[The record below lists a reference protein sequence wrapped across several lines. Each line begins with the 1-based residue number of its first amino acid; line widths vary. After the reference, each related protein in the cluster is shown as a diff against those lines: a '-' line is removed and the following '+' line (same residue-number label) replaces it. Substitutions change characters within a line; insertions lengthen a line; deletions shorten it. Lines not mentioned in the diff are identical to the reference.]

1 MKTSA
6 RHTDNSSSFTTCRTA
21 ADRPGHDEADDFAL
35 MVRIQRQDPMALAEL
50 FQRYRMLL
58 KSVILRV
65 VHSHASADDVMQQCM
80 LEIWHHAANYS
91 AQKGTPLGWIV
102 TLAKRRAIDH
112 LRRQQTYANARER
125 LQDSTWQNAEE
136 NRAPDAAADC
146 EQADL
151 GRVLNQQITRL
162 PTPQQQ
168 VIRLAFIHGMSQ
180 REVAQATHTPLG
192 TVKTRM
198 ELGLK
203 KLRHAF
209 RSIGPRGFTTPSLRS
224 A

>member
-1 MKTSA
+1 MKSSTTFLSA
-6 RHTDNSSSFTTCRTA
+6 SGGTHITHDPAQVN
-21 ADRPGHDEADDFAL
+21 DEALMEAIQCREPLAL
-35 MVRIQRQDPMALAEL
+35 DTL
-50 FQRYRMLL
+50 FHRYKLLL

-65 VHSHASADDVMQQCM
+65 VRSHASADDVLQECM
-80 LEIWHHAANYS
+80 LEIWHHARNYNS
-91 AQKGTPLGWIV
+91 QKGSPLGWIV

-112 LRRQQTYANARER
+112 LRRQQTYCNAKDR
-125 LQDSTWQNAEE
+125 LHDDAHAQAKDHVH
-136 NRAPDAAADC
+136 DAAIEC

-151 GRVLNQQITRL
+151 SRILQQHLTRL
-162 PTPQQQ
+162 PTPQEQ
-168 VIRLAFIHGMSQ
+168 VLRLAFLNGMSQ

-203 KLRHAF
+203 KLRT
-209 RSIGPRGFTTPSLRS
+209 RLRRCASEEPGLLLQS

>member
-1 MKTSA
+1 MLA
-6 RHTDNSSSFTTCRTA
+6 
-21 ADRPGHDEADDFAL
+21 
-35 MVRIQRQDPMALAEL
+35 IQRGEPLALDAL
-50 FQRYRMLL
+50 LQRYRLLL

-65 VHSHASADDVMQQCM
+65 VRSHASADDVMQECM
-80 LEIWHHAANYS
+80 LEIWHHAGNYS
-91 AQKGTPLGWIV
+91 PQKGSPLGWIV

-112 LRRQQTYANARER
+112 LRRQQTYTNARER
-125 LQDSTWQNAEE
+125 LQYDVETSASEQLH
-136 NRAPDAAADC
+136 DAAADC

-151 GRVLNQQITRL
+151 GRILRQQLTRL
-162 PTPQQQ
+162 PTPQEQ
-168 VIRLAFIHGMSQ
+168 VIRLAFLDGMSQ

-203 KLRHAF
+203 KLRHALRI
-209 RSIGPRGFTTPSLRS
+209 RSVEHSDAYLQS

>member
-1 MKTSA
+1 MKLSA
-6 RHTDNSSSFTTCRTA
+6 KHPASNTMTPPASQGERLDSDPAT
-21 ADRPGHDEADDFAL
+21 DEALMTAIQGKDPAAL
-35 MVRIQRQDPMALAEL
+35 DALY
-50 FQRYRMLL
+50 QRYRLLL

-65 VHSHASADDVMQQCM
+65 VRSHASADDVMQECM
-80 LEIWHHAANYS
+80 LEIWHHATNYS
-91 AQKGTPLGWIV
+91 SLKGTPLGWIV

-112 LRRQQTYANARER
+112 LRRQQTYVNARDR
-125 LQDSTWQNAEE
+125 LQDDVWVRTGD
-136 NRAPDAAADC
+136 RTHDAAADC

-151 GRVLNQQITRL
+151 GRILHPALTRL
-162 PTPQQQ
+162 PTPEQA
-168 VIRLAFIHGMSQ
+168 VLRLAFLNGMSQ

-203 KLRHAF
+203 KLRSAF
-209 RSIGPRGFTTPSLRS
+209 RICNAEYPAVAMHR

>member
-1 MKTSA
+1 MKPSAQHTASQTTSTPVSDEE
-6 RHTDNSSSFTTCRTA
+6 HLDS
-21 ADRPGHDEADDFAL
+21 DRASDEALMIGIQGKEPAAL
-35 MVRIQRQDPMALAEL
+35 DALY
-50 FQRYRMLL
+50 QRYRLLL

-65 VHSHASADDVMQQCM
+65 VRSHASADDVMQECM
-80 LEIWHHAANYS
+80 LEIWHHATNYS
-91 AQKGTPLGWIV
+91 SQKGTPLGWIV

-112 LRRQQTYANARER
+112 LRRQQTYVNARDR
-125 LQDSTWQNAEE
+125 LQDDVWVHAGDRTH
-136 NRAPDAAADC
+136 DAATDC

-151 GRVLNQQITRL
+151 GRILHQQLTRL

-168 VIRLAFIHGMSQ
+168 VLRLAFLNGMSQ

-203 KLRHAF
+203 KLRSAF
-209 RSIGPRGFTTPSLRS
+209 RVCNAEHPAAASMHR

>member
-1 MKTSA
+1 MKTITPLKSDHRA
-6 RHTDNSSSFTTCRTA
+6 TA
-21 ADRPGHDEADDFAL
+21 APLRHDLSEADDLTIMEA
-35 MVRIQRQDPMALAEL
+35 IQRQEPEAIDAL
-50 FQRYRMLL
+50 FHRYRLLL

-65 VHSHASADDVMQQCM
+65 VRSHASADDVLQESM
-80 LEIWHHAANYS
+80 LEIWHHAGNYS
-91 AQKGTPLGWIV
+91 PDKGSALGWIV

-125 LQDSTWQNAEE
+125 LQGDPQLSLVEQ
-136 NRAPDAAADC
+136 PHDAATACERADVNRILC
-146 EQADL
+146 HHL
-151 GRVLNQQITRL
+151 TKL

-168 VIRLAFIHGMSQ
+168 VIRLAFLNGMSQ
-180 REVAQATHTPLG
+180 REVALATHTPLG

-203 KLRHAF
+203 KLRSAF
-209 RSIGPRGFTTPSLRS
+209 RVSRTDHGGGMIALQS

>member
-1 MKTSA
+1 MKMSN
-6 RHTDNSSSFTTCRTA
+6 RSTTIRGRNEIHEASEDT
-21 ADRPGHDEADDFAL
+21 DEALMKGIQNLDPLAL
-35 MVRIQRQDPMALAEL
+35 DALY
-50 FQRYRMLL
+50 QRYKLLL

-65 VHSHASADDVMQQCM
+65 VGSHASADDVMQECM
-80 LEIWHHAANYS
+80 LEIWHHAGNYS
-91 AQKGTPLGWIV
+91 SQKGSPLGWIV

-112 LRRQQTYANARER
+112 LRRQQTYSHAKDR
-125 LQDSTWQNAEE
+125 LQDDAQASLAEVS
-136 NRAPDAAADC
+136 DAAADC
-146 EQADL
+146 EQADI
-151 GRVLNQQITRL
+151 GRILRQHLTRL

-168 VIRLAFIHGMSQ
+168 VLSLAFLNGMSQ

-203 KLRHAF
+203 KLRNTLRICQAY
-209 RSIGPRGFTTPSLRS
+209 PAASLQS

>member
-1 MKTSA
+1 MKTITPFKSDHRA
-6 RHTDNSSSFTTCRTA
+6 TYAEPH
-21 ADRPGHDEADDFAL
+21 HDLSEADDLTL
-35 MVRIQRQDPMALAEL
+35 MEAIQRQDPAGIDIL
-50 FQRYRMLL
+50 FHRYRLLL

-65 VHSHASADDVMQQCM
+65 VRSHASADDVLQESM
-80 LEIWHHAANYS
+80 LEIWHHAGNYS
-91 AQKGTPLGWIV
+91 PEKGSALGWIV

-125 LQDSTWQNAEE
+125 LQVEPQMNAKDAQN
-136 NRAPDAAADC
+136 DVAAAC
-146 EQADL
+146 ERADVNRIL
-151 GRVLNQQITRL
+151 SQQLTKL

-168 VIRLAFIHGMSQ
+168 VIRLAFLNGMSQ
-180 REVAQATHTPLG
+180 REVAMATHTPLG

-203 KLRHAF
+203 KLRSAF
-209 RSIGPRGFTTPSLRS
+209 RVARADHGGSLVTLQS

>member
-1 MKTSA
+1 MKPSHPFSA
-6 RHTDNSSSFTTCRTA
+6 PSSTDESHLESELATA
-21 ADRPGHDEADDFAL
+21 SNGDDEAIMKAIQDRDPTAL
-35 MVRIQRQDPMALAEL
+35 DAL
-50 FQRYRMLL
+50 FQRYRLLL
-58 KSVILRV
+58 KSVILRIV
-65 VHSHASADDVMQQCM
+65 RSHASSDDVMQECM

-91 AQKGTPLGWIV
+91 PQKGSPLGWIV

-112 LRRQQTYANARER
+112 LRRQQTYLHA
-125 LQDSTWQNAEE
+125 QDRMQD
-136 NRAPDAAADC
+136 DALVNTHDQPNDASDDC

-151 GRVLNQQITRL
+151 GRILQQQITRL

-168 VIRLAFIHGMSQ
+168 VIRLAFLNGMSQ

-203 KLRHAF
+203 KLRH
-209 RSIGPRGFTTPSLRS
+209 SLRICGDGHPVAELQS